1 MRRIRL
7 AKSGYIFSSAAFC
20 IAGLLL
26 LLHPEI
32 SAEVLCKGLGILFLV
47 WGVFKICGY
56 LSGDLYR
63 LAFQFDLACG
73 ILAVVLDFQK
83 SVRQNQNADNQ
94 IQKAKH
100 SAAAHQHQKP
110 QDNCQNPAG

>member
-47 WGVFKICGY
+47 WGFLRSAVTCPGICTAWPFS
-56 LSGDLYR
+56 L
-63 LAFQFDLACG
+63 
-73 ILAVVLDFQK
+73 I
-83 SVRQNQNADNQ
+83 
-94 IQKAKH
+94 
-100 SAAAHQHQKP
+100 
-110 QDNCQNPAG
+110 